1 MRLFG
6 DLDTT
11 DGANGLGSLL
21 VKVNVMDC
29 VMASIL
35 PS

>member
-11 DGANGLGSLL
+11 DGANGLERLL
-21 VKVNVMDC
+21 VEVNVMDC
-29 VMASIL
+29 AMASIL